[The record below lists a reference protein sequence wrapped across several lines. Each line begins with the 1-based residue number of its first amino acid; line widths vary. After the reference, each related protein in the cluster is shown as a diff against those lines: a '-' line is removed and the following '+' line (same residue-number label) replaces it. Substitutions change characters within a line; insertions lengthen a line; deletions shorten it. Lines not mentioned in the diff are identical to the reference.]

1 MYNQHAC
8 SVYSL
13 EGLCLARDDDDDD
26 DDDVF
31 VCIEIGLLHR
41 SNAMYI
47 FQYIKMCCVCQVMF
61 PSRQNQM
68 CYGGGGD
75 IERGWGSGENL
86 YRSLHEIGVNHIKFS
101 LSYSLFVH

>member
-41 SNAMYI
+41 SNALYI
-47 FQYIKMCCVCQVMF
+47 FQYIKIICVVCARSCSPQDKIRCAM
-61 PSRQNQM
+61 
-68 CYGGGGD
+68 
-75 IERGWGSGENL
+75 GE
-86 YRSLHEIGVNHIKFS
+86 GVT
-101 LSYSLFVH
+101 